1 MSLVDVSRL
10 PAHVAIVMDGNGRWA
25 QQLGH
30 PRTYGHR
37 VGSDAVRRIVR
48 ASRRLGLSALTLYA
62 FSEQNWA
69 RPPSEV
75 EALMDLLRE
84 FLLSERED
92 LLANDIRLR
101 GVGRIERLPSR
112 VREVLERI
120 TEETKNNRTMTL
132 SLALSYGGREEI
144 ADAARRL
151 AERAVSG
158 ALSPARIDEA
168 ALEAELPSMSVGAV
182 DLLVRTGGEQRIS
195 NFMLWGAAYAE
206 LYFSPALWPDWV
218 EADLYEA
225 ITAYQQRDRRFGKVR
240 SDVASAA
247 EARSSTQA
255 ATAGAGPSPPVP
267 VALGAR

>member
-1 MSLVDVSRL
+1 MTSLYVDRRGVTL
-10 PAHVAIVMDGNGRWA
+10 KADGEALVFYENA
-25 QQLGH
+25 E
-30 PRTYGHR
+30 R
-37 VGSDAVRRIVR
+37 VGTVPLSPL
-48 ASRRLGLSALTLYA
+48 SRVFLRGDVTLSSSLLGKLGERGIGGGGLSGRKAEPTLLL
-62 FSEQNWA
+62 A
-69 RPPSEV
+69 RPH
-75 EALMDLLRE
+75 
-84 FLLSERED
+84 
-92 LLANDIRLR
+92 N
-101 GVGRIERLPSR
+101 
-112 VREVLERI
+112 
-120 TEETKNNRTMTL
+120 
-132 SLALSYGGREEI
+132 
-144 ADAARRL
+144 DAARRL
-151 AERAVSG
+151 AERAVAG

-247 EARSSTQA
+247 DARGPTQA
-255 ATAGAGPSPPVP
+255 TTAGAGPAPAIP